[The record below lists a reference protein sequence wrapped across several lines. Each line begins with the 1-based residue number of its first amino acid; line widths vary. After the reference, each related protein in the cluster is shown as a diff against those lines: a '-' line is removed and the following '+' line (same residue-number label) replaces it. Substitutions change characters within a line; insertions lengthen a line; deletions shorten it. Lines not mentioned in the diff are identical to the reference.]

1 MIIGLTGGIASGKS
15 TAANHLASNGAQV
28 MDGDVLGHRAY
39 QPNTNAFRKIADTFG
54 PETVGNDGLIA
65 RKTLGGKVFGNPE
78 ALKQLTDILYPEI
91 RRLFEEWIAE
101 CRAQDPDALL
111 VMDAA
116 VLLEAGWDDLAD
128 ETWVVIVD
136 PNLAVSRAIARDGLD
151 EEAIRKRIASQLSNE
166 ERAER
171 ADVVI
176 DNSGNEETLISRLNA
191 ELTRITG

>member
-15 TAANHLASNGAQV
+15 TAAIHLASNGAQV

-39 QPNTNAFRKIADTFG
+39 QPNTNAFRQIADTFG
-54 PETVGNDGLIA
+54 PETVGNDGLID

-166 ERAER
+166 ERAAR

>member
-15 TAANHLASNGAQV
+15 TAANHHASNGAQV

-54 PETVGNDGLIA
+54 PETVGNDGLID
-65 RKTLGGKVFGNPE
+65 RKTLGGKVCGNPE
-78 ALKQLTDILYPEI
+78 ALKQLTNILYPEI

>member
-1 MIIGLTGGIASGKS
+1 M
-15 TAANHLASNGAQV
+15 
-28 MDGDVLGHRAY
+28 
-39 QPNTNAFRKIADTFG
+39 
-54 PETVGNDGLIA
+54 
-65 RKTLGGKVFGNPE
+65 
-78 ALKQLTDILYPEI
+78 
-91 RRLFEEWIAE
+91 
-101 CRAQDPDALL
+101 
-111 VMDAA
+111 
-116 VLLEAGWDDLAD
+116 EAGWDDLAD